1 MKAIKCWA
9 IAKGGLKCAMA
20 ALEDPFPKKN
30 RALSVSSAGLVF
42 SSDEHSHHRWPL
54 CPSKSSSHILPPLI
68 RGRVIVDRVVY
79 ARRKAEVIL
88 FLFGDSSLRTN
99 QLVAGGGCAENQT
112 IIHNLQQQI
121 IQSYPLS
128 R

>member
-1 MKAIKCWA
+1 MGINLWRNCPMKAGRQWKQEIHLDA
-9 IAKGGLKCAMA
+9 FSRPITDSRVERASGCACCNTTI
-20 ALEDPFPKKN
+20 P
-30 RALSVSSAGLVF
+30 
-42 SSDEHSHHRWPL
+42 
-54 CPSKSSSHILPPLI
+54 
-68 RGRVIVDRVVY
+68 GRVIVDRVVY

-99 QLVAGGGCAENQT
+99 QLAAGGGCAENQT